1 MTYDTIRDQK
11 LGVRAVG
18 TRQTTAPQGPQQ
30 SRRLIL
36 QTTLFLLLIIN
47 RDFHEI
53 FKKISQKIGKLT
65 EN

>member
-1 MTYDTIRDQK
+1 MTNDTIRDQK

-18 TRQTTAPQGPQQ
+18 TRQTTAPQGQ

>member
-1 MTYDTIRDQK
+1 MTNDTIRDQK

-18 TRQTTAPQGPQQ
+18 TQQTTAPQGPQQ